1 MTRVALIRCESY
13 DRNEVKAA
21 VDRGIDLLGGIGRFV
36 KKDEKIL
43 LKPNLL
49 FGDIPEKCINTH
61 PSVFRAAAEAV
72 RTVTDSVSYGD
83 HPGMG
88 SITAAARKTGIAGEA
103 DELGIPLA
111 DFKTSIEVEVENPLI
126 QPSFPVA
133 KGVVESDGMIS
144 LCKLKTH
151 ALEKMTGAVKNQF
164 GCVPGLAKPGFHM
177 RYPDARDFGKMLV
190 DLNGILSPRLY
201 IMDGIRG
208 MEGNGP
214 RAGDPVP
221 MNVLIFSEDPIALDA
236 VMARLVDLDPAYLP
250 TVEYGAQAG
259 MGVYGEEDIE
269 LLGDPLETF
278 INPDFRVNRERI
290 RPFRKSGV
298 FAFMT
303 NMLVPKP
310 HIDPEKCVRC
320 GICVEACP
328 ADPKA
333 VDWGPEGRST
343 HPLYDYSNCIRCYC
357 CQEMCPES
365 AVYLKDPLLGKII
378 RRARK

>member
-1 MTRVALIRCESY
+1 MTRVALVRCESY
-13 DRNEVKAA
+13 EPGEVKDA
-21 VDRGIDLLGGIGRFV
+21 VEKGIELLGGIDRIV
-36 KKDEKIL
+36 KKGEKIL

-49 FGDIPEKCINTH
+49 FGDNPEKCINTH

-72 RTVTDSVSYGD
+72 LKVTASVSYGD
-83 HPGMG
+83 HPGAG
-88 SITAAARKTGIAGEA
+88 GIAAAARKTGIAGQA
-103 DELGIPLA
+103 AELGIPLA
-111 DFKTSIEVEVENPLI
+111 DFKTSIEVKVENFLI

-190 DLNGILSPRLY
+190 DLNGIIGPRLY

-214 RAGDPVP
+214 RAGDPVA

-236 VMARLVDLDPAYLP
+236 TMARLVDLDPAYLP
-250 TVEYGAQAG
+250 TVEYGAEAG
-259 MGVYGEEDIE
+259 MGVYREEDIE
-269 LLGDPLETF
+269 LLGDPIESF
-278 INPDFRVNRERI
+278 INPDFQVNRERI
-290 RPFRKSGV
+290 RPFRRSGV

-310 HIDPEKCVRC
+310 HIDSEKCVRC

-343 HPLYDYSNCIRCYC
+343 PPAYDYSNCIRCYC

-365 AVYLKDPLLGKII
+365 AIFLKDPVIGRIF
-378 RRARK
+378 RRKRR